1 LLSAGRDLAM
11 LYRSAEPRGSKEVSL
26 GMSLER
32 AQVVDLPD
40 LDDRLVE
47 PETRYE
53 MLDGELVYVPPA
65 DDPHASREAQI
76 CTLVTAHVAPGFIVA
91 VDLLTRTSRVDDIAP
106 DVNVYPPHD
115 PVTGRRQLQQM
126 VFEVVSTRSMG
137 NAKRKA
143 AKLAARGVRRV
154 FAVDVERSRALEWSA
169 ELGAWSVLDP
179 AGHISDPVLAVPLPI
194 GPLIQS
200 VTTDDLVVRALRAKG
215 NAVIE
220 AIREEGQTEGR
231 AEGKAQGRAE
241 GLAEG
246 WAKGMAEAVVALLGS
261 RGVPLVSAERE
272 RILAERDP
280 VRLERWIAR
289 AARCASADELLAE
302 P

>member
-1 LLSAGRDLAM
+1 
-11 LYRSAEPRGSKEVSL
+11 
-26 GMSLER
+26 MSLDT
-32 AQVVDLPD
+32 AGVVDLPD
-40 LDDRLVE
+40 LDDHLVE

-106 DVNVYPPHD
+106 DVNVYPPSD

-126 VFEVVSTRSMG
+126 VFEVLSTQSMA

-154 FAVDVERSRALEWSA
+154 FAIDVERSRALEWSS

-215 NAVIE
+215 NPVIK
-220 AIREEGQTEGR
+220 AIREEGQTQGR
-231 AEGKAQGRAE
+231 AEGEAQGRAEGEAQGRAE

-246 WAKGMAEAVVALLGS
+246 WAKGMAEAVVALLGG
-261 RGVPLVSAERE
+261 RGVPLERAERE
-272 RILAERDP
+272 RILGERDRA
-280 VRLERWIAR
+280 RLECWISR
-289 AARCASADELLAE
+289 AARCASAAELLAE

>member
-1 LLSAGRDLAM
+1 
-11 LYRSAEPRGSKEVSL
+11 
-26 GMSLER
+26 MSLER

-40 LDDRLVE
+40 LEDHLVE

-53 MLDGELVYVPPA
+53 MLDGELVYVPPS
-65 DDPHASREAQI
+65 DFPHADREAQI
-76 CTLVTAHVAPGFIVA
+76 CILVNAHVAPGFIVA

-106 DVNVYPPHD
+106 DVNVSPPRD

-126 VFEVVSTRSMG
+126 VFEVVSTQSMG

-154 FAVDVERSRALEWSA
+154 FAIDVERSRALEWSA
-169 ELGAWSVLDP
+169 ELGTWNVLDP
-179 AGHISDPVLAVPLPI
+179 AGHITDPVLAVPLPI

-215 NAVIE
+215 NPLIAE
-220 AIREEGQTEGR
+220 IRE
-231 AEGKAQGRAE
+231 E

-246 WAKGMAEAVVALLGS
+246 RARGMAEALVALLGS
-261 RGVPLVSAERE
+261 RGVPLARAERE

-280 VRLERWIAR
+280 ACLERWIAR

-302 P
+302 A